1 MTRKEKNKFINREI
15 TFPIKFDNQILT
27 ASPGDSVASA
37 LYHCNYQLSKGSI
50 ISSNREV
57 VFQKK
62 IREFISVDSGYQVD
76 LGFDEILDQEAYP
89 GLEIGPKNFFLDFNA
104 KSLKIFLFLILDQ

>member
-37 LYHCNYQLSKGSI
+37 LYHSNYQLSKGSI

-62 IREFISVDSGYQVD
+62 SHPGRKSWKKRECEKNSGNW
-76 LGFDEILDQEAYP
+76 
-89 GLEIGPKNFFLDFNA
+89 KNE
-104 KSLKIFLFLILDQ
+104 KRILKIRKTR

>member
-1 MTRKEKNKFINREI
+1 MIRKEKNKFINRQI

-37 LYHCNYQLSKGSI
+37 LHHSNYKPSKGSI
-50 ISSNREV
+50 ISSNREI

-62 IREFISVDSGYQVD
+62 IRKLISVDSGYQVD
-76 LGFDEILDQEAYP
+76 LGFDEILDKEA
-89 GLEIGPKNFFLDFNA
+89 
-104 KSLKIFLFLILDQ
+104 

>member
-37 LYHCNYQLSKGSI
+37 LYHSNYQLSKGSI

-62 IREFISVDSGYQVD
+62 NKGIYFS
-76 LGFDEILDQEAYP
+76 
-89 GLEIGPKNFFLDFNA
+89 
-104 KSLKIFLFLILDQ
+104 